1 MCYHPKRLGTR
12 SLDLR
17 GAGRRRLQSAPA
29 VHFRN
34 SQRRRPATP
43 GSRVPSFD
51 NSMNIVCLCPTYGRR
66 PELLENTIACF
77 EHQDYPAD
85 KRRLFLFD
93 DLGTLDGV
101 VIEEPPGWSDWNPIV
116 SQHDR
121 CLSIADK
128 YRAMLARIDFPFD
141 AVAVWDDDDVYFP
154 WHLSAHV
161 EALRGN
167 DWSKPSHV
175 WTAAAQPPILES
187 SAGRFHGLIAIC
199 CEFLERVG
207 GWVQTKRADFDQQM
221 MDRLAANGRCGDPCD
236 FSPPSYVYR
245 WQTTRAGHCS
255 GLMSAPVNEDGYDRY
270 QPDHPEPIAVLR
282 PRLDRDTQELLA
294 ALVG

>member
-1 MCYHPKRLGTR
+1 
-12 SLDLR
+12 
-17 GAGRRRLQSAPA
+17 
-29 VHFRN
+29 
-34 SQRRRPATP
+34 
-43 GSRVPSFD
+43 
-51 NSMNIVCLCPTYGRR
+51 MNIVCLCPTYGRR

-77 EHQDYPAD
+77 DRQDYPAD

-101 VIEEPPGWSDWNPIV
+101 VIEDLRDGPTGMPIV

-128 YRAMLARIDFPFD
+128 YSAMLARIDFPFD

-187 SAGRFHGLIAIC
+187 SAGRFHGSIAIRREC
-199 CEFLERVG
+199 LERVG
-207 GWVQTKRADFDQQM
+207 GWVQTRRADFDQQM
-221 MDRLAANGRCGDPCD
+221 MARLDANGRCGDPCD

-245 WQTTRAGHCS
+245 WQTTSAGHCS
-255 GLMSAPVNEDGYDRY
+255 WLMSAPANEDWYDRY
-270 QPDHPEPIAVLR
+270 QPDHPEPIAVLSTAVR
-282 PRLDRDTQELLA
+282 PRHAGAPRRAGGVERPSGCARPSPEDEHPHDVEQQDEVDQPGGDLLTERH
-294 ALVG
+294 GEGRQGPRQRPT